1 MAGKASGIYGKV
13 EGLNK
18 TLTSL
23 QRFGVEAQDLK
34 DVFSEIAAE
43 GARLASS
50 FAPKRSGRLQ
60 ASIRGN
66 KAKAKAI
73 VIAGRA
79 RVPYAGAINYGWPK
93 RNIKPALF
101 MQRAD
106 AKLAPLA
113 VEMMEQGLDRA
124 ARKAG
129 LDVG

>member
-1 MAGKASGIYGKV
+1 MGTSSGSVKV

-18 TLTSL
+18 TLTAL
-23 QRFGVEAQDLK
+23 QRFGVEAEDLK
-34 DVFSEIAAE
+34 DVMSEIAAE

-50 FAPKRSGRLQ
+50 FAPKRSGKL
-60 ASIRGN
+60 AGTVRGN

-79 RVPYAGAINYGWPK
+79 RVPYAGAINYGWQK

-106 AKLAPLA
+106 AALAPKA
-113 VEMMEQGLDRA
+113 VEMLEKGLDEII
-124 ARKAG
+124 RKVDLA
-129 LDVG
+129 